1 MKAIKALCLR
11 LMGVALAVWYALVRL
26 FVRRGNA
33 VAFIS
38 READSPTVEF
48 QLISAELAARCPG
61 TRQIFCCKRAA
72 KAEIGLGY
80 IKELHAQMKALAAA
94 RVAVVDTYCIPV
106 SMLRHGK
113 DLTVIQIWHALTI
126 VKQFG
131 WQPVGKPEGTDPVM
145 AKAMRMHAGYDA
157 VIAGSESMR
166 AVLAQTMRQ
175 PIEKIYPLGLPLS
188 DRLLST
194 DGEAIRRRFLD
205 AHPEAEGRRIIV
217 YVPTMRRNSPVPC
230 EALINAIDPESE
242 CLFISLH
249 PVDLNTRIQPREGV
263 IMDSTFTS
271 QEAVFFA
278 DAVITDYSGTCAEA
292 ALAGKPL
299 LFYVPDIEEYKAV
312 CGLNVDPE
320 VHYPA
325 LTFREE
331 SALLSVIRSEA
342 CDPAAT
348 AALRENL
355 VGSCDGRSTQRI
367 VSMIEKALDGIKPEA
382 IDNEDKDTEHEQEAI
397 HNRTRL

>member
-1 MKAIKALCLR
+1 MKIIKALCLW
-11 LMGVALAVWYALVRL
+11 LMRVALTVWYALVRL
-26 FVRRGNA
+26 FVRKGDA

-38 READSPTVEF
+38 READRPTVEF
-48 QLISAELAARCPG
+48 QLLSAELAARRPQ

-106 SMLRHGK
+106 SMLDHGK

-126 VKQFG
+126 IKQFG
-131 WQPVGKPEGTDPVM
+131 WQTVGKPEGTDPVV
-145 AKAMRMHAGYDA
+145 ARAMKMHAGYDA

-175 PIEKIYPLGLPLS
+175 PVERIYPLGLPLS
-188 DRLLST
+188 DRLLAT
-194 DGEAIRRRFLD
+194 DGEAVRRRFLE
-205 AHPEAEGRRIIV
+205 AHPEAAGKRV
-217 YVPTMRRNSPVPC
+217 VSYVPTMRRNSPVPC
-230 EALINAIDPESE
+230 EELIAAVDPARE

-249 PVDLNTRIQPREGV
+249 PVDLNTRIAPQEGV
-263 IMDSTFTS
+263 VVDNGFSS
-271 QEAVFFA
+271 QDAVFFA
-278 DAVITDYSGTCAEA
+278 DVVVTDYSGTSAEA

-299 LFYVPDIEEYKAV
+299 LFYVPDIDSYKAD

-325 LTFREE
+325 LTFRSGAELM
-331 SALLSVIRSEA
+331 AAVRCGRLSP
-342 CDPAAT
+342 DT
-348 AALRENL
+348 MNALRDDL
-355 VGSCDGRSTQRI
+355 VGSCDGHSTARI
-367 VSMIEKALDGIKPEA
+367 VDMIENALNGVRPA
-382 IDNEDKDTEHEQEAI
+382 AYEDMKQ
-397 HNRTRL
+397 

>member
-1 MKAIKALCLR
+1 MRMALT
-11 LMGVALAVWYALVRL
+11 VWYALVRL
-26 FVRRGNA
+26 FVRKGNA

-48 QLISAELAARCPG
+48 QLISAELAARCPD

-94 RVAVVDTYCIPV
+94 KMAIVDTYCIPV
-106 SMLRHGK
+106 SMLSHGK
-113 DLTVIQIWHALTI
+113 SLTVIQIWHALTI

-131 WQPVGKPEGTDPVM
+131 WQTVGKPEGTDPVV
-145 AKAMRMHAGYDA
+145 AKAMRMHSGYDA
-157 VIAGSESMR
+157 VISGSESMR
-166 AVLAQTMRQ
+166 AVLAQTMHQ
-175 PIEKIYPLGLPLS
+175 PIERIYPLGLPLS
-188 DRLLST
+188 DKLLST
-194 DGEAIRRRFLD
+194 DGNAIRRRFLE
-205 AHPEAEGRRIIV
+205 AHPEAEGKKVIV
-217 YVPTMRRNSPVPC
+217 YVPTMRRNCAVPC
-230 EALINAIDPESE
+230 DGLIDAIDPERE

-249 PVDLNTRIQPREGV
+249 PVDLNTHIQPREG
-263 IMDSTFTS
+263 IILDSGFTS
-271 QEAVFFA
+271 QDAVFFA

-299 LFYVPDIEEYKAV
+299 LFYVPDIEAYKAN

-325 LTFREE
+325 LTFRDEN
-331 SALLSVIRSEA
+331 ALLSVIREGAYDTS
-342 CDPAAT
+342 AT

-355 VGSCDGRSTQRI
+355 VGSCDGHSTERI
-367 VSMIEKALDGIKPEA
+367 VDMIEYALNGIKPED
-382 IDNEDKDTEHEQEAI
+382 I
-397 HNRTRL
+397 